1 MFDKYEYFVYIM
13 ASISKVLY
21 IGVTNNI
28 YRRSLEHKQSLNK
41 GFTQKYNC
49 HKLIHYESYD
59 DIYEAI
65 EREKQL
71 KRWRREKKVK
81 LIERDNLYWNDLSNG
96 WYE

>member
-1 MFDKYEYFVYIM
+1 MYEEYEYFVYIM

-28 YRRSLEHKQSLNK
+28 YRRTLEHKQCLNK
-41 GFTQKYNC
+41 GFTQKYKC
-49 HKLIHYESYD
+49 HKLVYYESYD
-59 DIYEAI
+59 DVYEAI

-81 LIERDNLYWNDLSNG
+81 LIENDNLYWSDLSND

>member
-1 MFDKYEYFVYIM
+1 M

-28 YRRSLEHKQSLNK
+28 YRRSLEHKQGLNE

-49 HKLIHYESYD
+49 HKLVHYDSYD

-81 LIERDNLYWNDLSNG
+81 LIERDNLYWNDLSDS

>member
-1 MFDKYEYFVYIM
+1 MYEEYEYFVYIM

-41 GFTQKYNC
+41 GFTQKYKC
-49 HKLIHYESYD
+49 HKLVYCESYND
-59 DIYEAI
+59 VYEAI

-71 KRWRREKKVK
+71 KQWHRQWKINLVEEDNPNWR
-81 LIERDNLYWNDLSNG
+81 DLFDDFL
-96 WYE
+96 E

>member
-1 MFDKYEYFVYIM
+1 MFEEYEYFVYVM

-28 YRRSLEHKQSLNK
+28 YRRSLEHKQALNK

-49 HKLIHYESYD
+49 HKLVYYESYSD
-59 DIYEAI
+59 VYDAI
-65 EREKQL
+65 AREKQL

-81 LIERDNLYWNDLSNG
+81 LIKRDNVYWNDLSDD